1 MPETPVDPS
10 IKSAYESNPFDPLA
24 SIRMTGRF
32 IGSLVKSDRKMNPFV
47 LVGSLILGI
56 AFLLLGI
63 FQNSPFNALLGGLIL
78 TNVIR
83 NIKLFFHNL

>member
-1 MPETPVDPS
+1 MLETPVDPA

-24 SIRMTGRF
+24 SVRMTGRF
-32 IGSLVKSDRKMNPFV
+32 IGSIVKYDRKMNPFV
-47 LVGSLILGI
+47 LIGSLILGI